1 MDAVNKKVTGK
12 NVVVMDNDA
21 STEGS
26 ATVELLL
33 KQGAKVHWVS
43 PAFFN
48 GQNVTAPIL
57 LDNFKRLAGNPD
69 LMLHPMSVIT
79 EVKDGN
85 AGLFNIYLATGGQ
98 IENVDAVVETG
109 IKKANGELYDALKGK
124 VPQLFVI
131 GDAAAPRDIA
141 AALQD
146 AVGLSKL
153 VIGA

>member
-1 MDAVNKKVTGK
+1 
-12 NVVVMDNDA
+12 
-21 STEGS
+21 
-26 ATVELLL
+26 
-33 KQGAKVHWVS
+33 
-43 PAFFN
+43 
-48 GQNVTAPIL
+48 
-57 LDNFKRLAGNPD
+57 
-69 LMLHPMSVIT
+69 MSVIT